1 MKPLQV
7 KMTRARDGGP
17 LAVLDLPGDG
27 AELRPQQL
35 RDLADALVRVASD
48 CEGRKLMH
56 RGRPMP
62 DERRSYQVKIV
73 GDYLK
78 SIDKEIDIAPTRQ
91 AATCAPASSM
101 QSSACE

>member
-7 KMTRARDGGP
+7 KMTIARDGGP

-35 RDLADALVRVASD
+35 RDLAAALVRVAGD
-48 CEGRKLMH
+48 CEGRKLTH
-56 RGRPMP
+56 RGRPIP

-73 GDYLK
+73 GDIRNN
-78 SIDKEIDIAPTRQ
+78 IDTDPPRQ
-91 AATCAPASSM
+91 AAMCAPDSSV
-101 QSSACE
+101 QSSTCE